1 MVTPRTGP
9 RSPACLR
16 DICALT
22 LATAASATVTA
33 SIDRDRIESNESFT
47 LKITVD
53 STADLAPDLAVL
65 EQDFEVGQT
74 SQLTEAHIVNGAV
87 SRSVSWSVVLTPR
100 RAGLL
105 SIPALTIGTEQ
116 SEPLTITVVEPAKL
130 PPGEA
135 DVFLASELDF
145 DETYVQ
151 AQVLYRIRIYRA
163 VATRQP
169 ALREPV
175 FSGAEVLVEQASD
188 ERNYEAV
195 LNGRAYNVVEYVFA
209 LFPQE
214 SGEVSISPA
223 RFEAR
228 VLRDGRITGRKLFE
242 SDSHVLKVNPIP
254 PPPPEHPDA
263 AWLPA
268 RDVSLT
274 QNWSREPEG
283 IEAGEPISR
292 DITVSALG
300 QLETQ
305 IPVIDP
311 PAVDGIN
318 VYPDRP
324 VLSRELEAD
333 GIRGVRTDQYAMIG
347 AGQGVVTLPPI
358 ELPWWDVTAGA
369 WRVATLPAQELDILP
384 SPNAPEPPTAAE
396 PAAVAADP
404 GAVADAGPAPPPRV
418 APGYWRPA
426 AMALGLAWLATLA
439 AWWSVAPAAPRATRA
454 ATGAAAA
461 AAGPS
466 PEGRAPRRRGT
477 GFART
482 QAGAAGVGRPAVAR
496 AAAAQYRRS
505 GDARRRAAVGRA
517 RATVRR
523 ELRQGRCALE
533 RRGDGLGA
541 QDDHAARRVGRRL
554 GRRRAAAADAGLTTS
569 CRCSASTPRARRA
582 ARRSPACRI
591 SIEISSGERTKAMWP
606 SRGGRLI
613 VTPLSLSFPHSA

>member
-1 MVTPRTGP
+1 MKPKTGA
-9 RSPACLR
+9 RFAGLLAG
-16 DICALT
+16 ICALA

-274 QNWSREPEG
+274 QNWSREPED

-305 IPVIDP
+305 IPVIEP

-347 AGQGVVTLPPI
+347 AGQGTVTLPPI
-358 ELPWWDVTAGA
+358 ELPWWDVTAGE

-384 SPNAPEPPTAAE
+384 SPNAPAPPTEAE

-404 GAVADAGPAPPPRV
+404 GAEAEAAPPPPV
-418 APGYWRPA
+418 MPGYWRPA
-426 AMALGLAWLATLA
+426 ALALGLVWLATLA
-439 AWWSVAPAAPRATRA
+439 AWGWSRRPRRA
-454 ATGAAAA
+454 
-461 AAGPS
+461 
-466 PEGRAPRRRGT
+466 ERAPPPVPPQRQQ
-477 GFART
+477 ARFLK
-482 QAGAAGVGRPAVAR
+482 AARR
-496 AAAAQYRRS
+496 AAAEQ
-505 GDARRRAAVGRA
+505 DP
-517 RATVRR
+517 R
-523 ELRQGRCALE
+523 ELRQALLAWAGLQWPARPPRSIGELATRVAGPLSDELE
-533 RRGDGLGA
+533 RLSGASYGKGDVRWNGEAMARALKTITLRDEAGA
-541 QDDHAARRVGRRL
+541 GSAG
-554 GRRRAAAADAGLTTS
+554 DAL
-569 CRCSASTPRARRA
+569 P
-582 ARRSPACRI
+582 
-591 SIEISSGERTKAMWP
+591 
-606 SRGGRLI
+606 
-613 VTPLSLSFPHSA
+613 PLMPG

>member
-1 MVTPRTGP
+1 MVTPVTGP
-9 RSPACLR
+9 RFAGLLAGL
-16 DICALT
+16 CALG
-22 LATAASATVTA
+22 LATAASGAVTA

-65 EQDFEVGQT
+65 QQDFEIGQT

-100 RAGLL
+100 RAGQL
-105 SIPALTIGTEQ
+105 SIPPLSIGTEQ

-135 DVFLASELDF
+135 DVFLDSELDF

-214 SGEVSISPA
+214 SGEVAISPA

-228 VLRDGRITGRKLFE
+228 VLRDGRISGRKLFE

-274 QNWSREPEG
+274 QHWSREPDS

-292 DITVSALG
+292 DVTVSALG

-305 IPVIDP
+305 IPVIEP

-324 VLSRELEAD
+324 VLSRQLEAD
-333 GIRGVRTDQYAMIG
+333 GIRGVRMDQYAIIG
-347 AGQGVVTLPPI
+347 AGQGTVTLPAI
-358 ELPWWDVTAGA
+358 ELPWWDVTAGE

-384 SPNAPEPPTAAE
+384 SPNAPPPPSEAE
-396 PAAVAADP
+396 PAAAAAEP
-404 GAVADAGPAPPPRV
+404 GVEAAAGPLPVPPPV
-418 APGYWRPA
+418 APGFWREVA
-426 AMALGLAWLATLA
+426 LALGLAWLATLV
-439 AWWSVAPAAPRATRA
+439 AWWWSRRPRR
-454 ATGAAAA
+454 
-461 AAGPS
+461 
-466 PEGRAPRRRGT
+466 EQRAPPPAPPHRQ
-477 GFART
+477 
-482 QAGAAGVGRPAVAR
+482 QASLLKAA
-496 AAAAQYRRS
+496 
-505 GDARRRAAVGRA
+505 
-517 RATVRR
+517 
-523 ELRQGRCALE
+523 
-533 RRGDGLGA
+533 
-541 QDDHAARRVGRRL
+541 
-554 GRRRAAAADAGLTTS
+554 RRAAADQDSRGLRQALLAWAGLQWPA
-569 CRCSASTPRARRA
+569 RPPRSIGELATRVA
-582 ARRSPACRI
+582 A
-591 SIEISSGERTKAMWP
+591 
-606 SRGGRLI
+606 
-613 VTPLSLSFPHSA
+613 PLSDELERLSGASYGKGEVRWNGAAMTGALRTITLRDETGARSAGDALPPLMPD

>member
-1 MVTPRTGP
+1 MKPRIGA
-9 RSPACLR
+9 RFAGLLAG
-16 DICALT
+16 ICALA
-22 LATAASATVTA
+22 LAMAASAAVTA

-47 LKITVD
+47 LKITID

-105 SIPALTIGTEQ
+105 NIPALTIGTER

-274 QNWSREPEG
+274 QNWSRAPEG

-292 DITVSALG
+292 DVTVSALG

-305 IPVIDP
+305 IPVIEP

-324 VLSRELEAD
+324 VLARELEVD

-347 AGQGVVTLPPI
+347 AGQGTVTLPPI
-358 ELPWWDVTAGA
+358 ELPWWDVTAGE

-384 SPNAPEPPTAAE
+384 SPNAPAPPLEPELAAAAAE
-396 PAAVAADP
+396 P
-404 GAVADAGPAPPPRV
+404 GAEAEAEAGPAPPPRI
-418 APGYWRPA
+418 APDFWRPA
-426 AMALGLAWLATLA
+426 ALTLALAWLATLA
-439 AWWSVAPAAPRATRA
+439 AWWWSRRPRR
-454 ATGAAAA
+454 
-461 AAGPS
+461 
-466 PEGRAPRRRGT
+466 EERAPPPPVPPQRQQASLLKA
-477 GFART
+477 AR
-482 QAGAAGVGRPAVAR
+482 R
-496 AAAAQYRRS
+496 AAAAQDS
-505 GDARRRAAVGRA
+505 
-517 RATVRR
+517 R
-523 ELRQGRCALE
+523 ELRQALLAWAGLQWPARPPRSIGELATRVAGPLSDELE
-533 RRGDGLGA
+533 RLSGASYGQGDVRWNGEAMAQALKTITLRDEAGA
-541 QDDHAARRVGRRL
+541 GSP
-554 GRRRAAAADAGLTTS
+554 GDAL
-569 CRCSASTPRARRA
+569 P
-582 ARRSPACRI
+582 
-591 SIEISSGERTKAMWP
+591 
-606 SRGGRLI
+606 
-613 VTPLSLSFPHSA
+613 PLMPG

>member
-1 MVTPRTGP
+1 MKPRTGA
-9 RSPACLR
+9 RAGLLAG
-16 DICALT
+16 ICALT
-22 LATAASATVTA
+22 LATTASATVTA

-65 EQDFEVGQT
+65 AQDFEVGQT

-292 DITVSALG
+292 DVTVSALG

-358 ELPWWDVTAGA
+358 ELPWWDVTAGE

-384 SPNAPEPPTAAE
+384 SPNAPAPQTEAE
-396 PAAVAADP
+396 PAAAAADP
-404 GAVADAGPAPPPRV
+404 GAEAKAGPAPPPRV

-426 AMALGLAWLATLA
+426 ALALALAWLATLA
-439 AWWSVAPAAPRATRA
+439 AWWS
-454 ATGAAAA
+454 
-461 AAGPS
+461 S
-466 PEGRAPRRRGT
+466 RRLRQEE
-477 GFART
+477 R
-482 QAGAAGVGRPAVAR
+482 VPPAVPPQRQQASLLKAARR
-496 AAAAQYRRS
+496 AAAEQDS
-505 GDARRRAAVGRA
+505 
-517 RATVRR
+517 R
-523 ELRQGRCALE
+523 ELRQALLAWAGLQWPARPPRSIGDLATRVAGPLSDELE
-533 RRGDGLGA
+533 RLSGASYGKGDVRWNGEA
-541 QDDHAARRVGRRL
+541 MT
-554 GRRRAAAADAGLTTS
+554 RALKTITLRDEAGSGSTGDAL
-569 CRCSASTPRARRA
+569 P
-582 ARRSPACRI
+582 
-591 SIEISSGERTKAMWP
+591 
-606 SRGGRLI
+606 
-613 VTPLSLSFPHSA
+613 PLMPG